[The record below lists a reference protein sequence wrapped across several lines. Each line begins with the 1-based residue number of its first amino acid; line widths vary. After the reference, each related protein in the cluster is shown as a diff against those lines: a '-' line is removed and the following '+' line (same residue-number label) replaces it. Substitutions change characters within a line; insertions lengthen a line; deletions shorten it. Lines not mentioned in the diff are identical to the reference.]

1 MGQTPSLRTI
11 DVGQTIGN
19 YRLTAKLG
27 EGGMGVVYLA
37 EHPVIGRKVALKAIH
52 PELSRNPDV
61 VSRFMH
67 EAKAVNQIGN
77 EHIVD
82 VSDFGTTTDGEF
94 YFIMEYLNGESVA
107 DRLRRE
113 RLFDPHR
120 AMQIAAQVADAL
132 AASHSHG
139 IIHRDL
145 KPENIFLITRG
156 QNRDFVKVLDFGLA
170 KLVQSEEKVT
180 HKTRTGSVM
189 GTPYYMAPEQCEGK
203 VQLDFRADIYSLGII
218 VFEMMTG
225 KVPFPGEGYGEIIV
239 KHLTQA
245 PPEPRDFNPII
256 TPAQQAVVMRALSK
270 SRDDRFS
277 SMEEFRAAMLD
288 PDRYLLQSRPAVPT
302 AIGMQATEGVV
313 SPMST
318 SAEAGSGGRLSM
330 PSAFGHAGE
339 VDEEFAPPRSRKGL
353 VVGALLAA
361 AVAAGAAIFYVKG
374 QSASQTPPAAVATPD
389 PASPTTAAPT
399 GELPP
404 VAPAAPEKVTIS
416 FSSLP
421 NGAVVTVKDTGEVLG
436 TTPFDKDMPSSET
449 PLAVVFKKPGYEE
462 AEQPLVPKSSGPLN
476 ASLRPTPPP
485 AVVEQPSGRKPGK
498 SAGRKTSSASQSGTR
513 DRTKPAG
520 TGRRQGADGQPG
532 TGDDVLMPD
541 FLKK

>member
-1 MGQTPSLRTI
+1 MI
-11 DVGQTIGN
+11 EVGQTIGN

-120 AMQIAAQVADAL
+120 SMQIAAQVADAL

-170 KLVQSEEKVT
+170 KLVQGEEKVT

-288 PDRYLLQSRPAVPT
+288 PDRFLLESRPGVPT

-313 SPMST
+313 SSMT
-318 SAEAGSGGRLSM
+318 SAEPGSGGRVSM

-339 VDEEFAPPRSRKGL
+339 VEDEFAPPRSRKGL
-353 VVGALLAA
+353 ALVALAA
-361 AVAAGAAIFYVKG
+361 AAAAAGFAVFLMKRQAG
-374 QSASQTPPAAVATPD
+374 SQAPPAVVATPES
-389 PASPTTAAPT
+389 ASPTTAAPT

-421 NGAVVTVKDTGEVLG
+421 SGAVVTVKNTGEVLG

-476 ASLRPTPPP
+476 ASLRPAPPP
-485 AVVEQPSGRKPGK
+485 AMVEPSGRKPGR

-513 DRTKPAG
+513 DRTKPAN
-520 TGRRQGADGQPG
+520 TGRRGDQPG